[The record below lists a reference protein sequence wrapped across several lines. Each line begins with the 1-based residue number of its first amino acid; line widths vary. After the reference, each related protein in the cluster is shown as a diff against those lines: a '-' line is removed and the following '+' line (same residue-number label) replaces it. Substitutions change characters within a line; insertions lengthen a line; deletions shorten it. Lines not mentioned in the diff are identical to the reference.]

1 MKKRGN
7 KDADKP
13 LLDEEQQ
20 IAKLG
25 ARIKALR
32 ESKGYTSYEKFA
44 FEHDIPR
51 AQLGRYERG
60 QDLRFSSLIKILNA
74 LDVNYIEFFQDGFE

>member
-1 MKKRGN
+1 MKKKGN
-7 KDADKP
+7 NEAAKP

-32 ESKGYTSYEKFA
+32 EQKGYTSYEKFA

-60 QDLRFSSLIKILNA
+60 QNLRFSSLVRILNA
-74 LDVNYIEFFQDGFE
+74 LEISYTEFFQEGFD